1 MNLRYVLDATLGL
14 LATFFAALM
23 FFYFPGLQAWTFS
36 ALHPFAMLKPALF
49 GPGVWIN
56 LLLVFAVALPGLL
69 GPVFLAARSRRF
81 TTLKLTAAS
90 LAIASLFLLAALH
103 TPLLYG
109 RVALLSLLSGQLLA
123 LGITY
128 AKSVPWNWMAYLGF
142 VLAYFTFPDEG
153 ILRAANAFMG
163 LYLLGAGIV
172 PLFSERPKGKGPKR
186 SRFRVMIG

>member
-1 MNLRYVLDATLGL
+1 MNLRYVIDATLGL

-36 ALHPFAMLKPALF
+36 ALHPFAILKPALL

-56 LLLVFAVALPGLL
+56 LLLVFTVALPGLL
-69 GPVFLAARSRRF
+69 GPVFLATRSRRF
-81 TTLKLTAAS
+81 ATLKLAAAS
-90 LAIASLFLLAALH
+90 LAISSLFLIAAMH

-123 LGITY
+123 LGIKSG
-128 AKSVPWNWMAYLGF
+128 KSVPWNWMAYLGF

-153 ILRAANAFMG
+153 ILQAANALAG
-163 LYLLGAGIV
+163 LYLLGAGIA
-172 PLFSERPKGKGPKR
+172 LLLTERPKGPKR
-186 SRFRVMIG
+186 PRFRVMVG